1 MSNKPCRTVTGCREL
16 HDLPLVAGVSSE
28 RHFGSVLI
36 CPKDIWVPLLI
47 GVQGQFDGARS
58 SSFITL
64 SSPTARSQKRRLAA
78 LDCSDAAALAEP
90 SASEEP
96 NSPWRVADQQVLR
109 LSVMVEHHVTVLTRL
124 LGTRLCFETASRAC
138 WNMGFSSRFYAVR
151 TVQLLHSEIQH
162 TLLLNSK

>member
-1 MSNKPCRTVTGCREL
+1 DDDPRYTQPVHGMSNKPCRTVTGCREL

-78 LDCSDAAALAEP
+78 LDCSDARRASGAISFRRPHAQPGARGRTDRYESEP
-90 SASEEP
+90 DFA
-96 NSPWRVADQQVLR
+96 
-109 LSVMVEHHVTVLTRL
+109 
-124 LGTRLCFETASRAC
+124 
-138 WNMGFSSRFYAVR
+138 
-151 TVQLLHSEIQH
+151 
-162 TLLLNSK
+162 